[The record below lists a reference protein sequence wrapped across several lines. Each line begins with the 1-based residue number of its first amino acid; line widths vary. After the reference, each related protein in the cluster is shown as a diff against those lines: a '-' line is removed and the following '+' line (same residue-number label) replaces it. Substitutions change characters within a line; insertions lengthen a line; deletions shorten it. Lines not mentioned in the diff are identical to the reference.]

1 MEETSLSR
9 NSLMLIAM
17 ANEYCHV
24 LENAQENE
32 YIEFVDKMLK
42 LLPRIYMSV
51 TDVEEKEDE
60 ESMVYIDS
68 YLQET
73 EYNSVRK
80 ALYQVLGDKDD
91 YLEVFE
97 EDMKYSDAPILTTIS
112 ENLSDL
118 YQEMYNLVMSVK
130 NSPAEVANDIILSF
144 KTNFSEYWGQTL
156 VNVLRALHN
165 VKYNNEI
172 ID

>member
-60 ESMVYIDS
+60 ESMVYIES
-68 YLQET
+68 YLQ
-73 EYNSVRK
+73 
-80 ALYQVLGDKDD
+80 ALDIKL
-91 YLEVFE
+91 
-97 EDMKYSDAPILTTIS
+97 
-112 ENLSDL
+112 LSPSYIQFLADRIQ
-118 YQEMYNLVMSVK
+118 YK
-130 NSPAEVANDIILSF
+130 P
-144 KTNFSEYWGQTL
+144 
-156 VNVLRALHN
+156 
-165 VKYNNEI
+165 
-172 ID
+172 

>member
-1 MEETSLSR
+1 
-9 NSLMLIAM
+9 M

-73 EYNSVRK
+73 EYNSVRE

-97 EDMKYSDAPILTTIS
+97 EDMKYSDTPVAASIAEGLADLFQELYNFISTIR
-112 ENLSDL
+112 EATDQTVAGALAA
-118 YQEMYNLVMSVK
+118 VK
-130 NSPAEVANDIILSF
+130 DDFRGFWSA
-144 KTNFSEYWGQTL
+144 TL
-156 VNVLRALHN
+156 CNVLRALNHL
-165 VKYNNEI
+165 KMSDREY
-172 ID
+172 

>member
-60 ESMVYIDS
+60 ESMVYIES

-73 EYNSVRK
+73 EYNSVRE
-80 ALYQVLGDKDD
+80 AL
-91 YLEVFE
+91 
-97 EDMKYSDAPILTTIS
+97 
-112 ENLSDL
+112 
-118 YQEMYNLVMSVK
+118 
-130 NSPAEVANDIILSF
+130 
-144 KTNFSEYWGQTL
+144 
-156 VNVLRALHN
+156 
-165 VKYNNEI
+165 
-172 ID
+172 

>member
-1 MEETSLSR
+1 MITQKIGLFGETAAAKYLEYKGYEILDRNYRLKCGELDIIAKDEET
-9 NSLMLIAM
+9 
-17 ANEYCHV
+17 
-24 LENAQENE
+24 
-32 YIEFVDKMLK
+32 
-42 LLPRIYMSV
+42 
-51 TDVEEKEDE
+51 
-60 ESMVYIDS
+60 MVYIDS

-73 EYNSVRK
+73 EYNSVRE

-97 EDMKYSDAPILTTIS
+97 VDMKYSDAPILTTIS

-118 YQEMYNLVMSVK
+118 YQEMYNFVMSVK

>member
-60 ESMVYIDS
+60 EKEDDDELKEEEVID
-68 YLQET
+68 
-73 EYNSVRK
+73 
-80 ALYQVLGDKDD
+80 
-91 YLEVFE
+91 
-97 EDMKYSDAPILTTIS
+97 
-112 ENLSDL
+112 
-118 YQEMYNLVMSVK
+118 VK
-130 NSPAEVANDIILSF
+130 
-144 KTNFSEYWGQTL
+144 
-156 VNVLRALHN
+156 
-165 VKYNNEI
+165 EI
-172 ID
+172 

>member
-1 MEETSLSR
+1 
-9 NSLMLIAM
+9 
-17 ANEYCHV
+17 
-24 LENAQENE
+24 
-32 YIEFVDKMLK
+32 
-42 LLPRIYMSV
+42 MSV

-60 ESMVYIDS
+60 ESMVYIES

-73 EYNSVRK
+73 EYNSVRE